1 MHKSSYKNQL
11 KHQNSERSLSY
22 NYRGL
27 ILQSTGQRTRHGKL
41 DPKHPHEQ
49 NNINNMHE
57 QPKLFLFLFLH
68 RILVLQQII

>member
-1 MHKSSYKNQL
+1 MRKNSHKDQL
-11 KHQNSERSLSY
+11 KYKKGFLLY

-27 ILQSTGQRTRHGKL
+27 ILQSTRQRTRHRRL

-49 NNINNMHE
+49 NDINNMHE
-57 QPKLFLFLFLH
+57 QPKLILFFLH